1 MRKDDYVFI
10 RTNHE
15 GRKLLKMYAAKHNIT
30 MLDAVVVLAK
40 EALEREEKKGCWNMV
55 HALPLALAM
64 MIIFPFIA
72 YLVLNDIYK
81 KLSKWLDSKPNG
93 NKEDEKKIIKYTIV
107 LMVIM
112 YILKYIMACVGWGG
126 NQINYKIVV
135 IISVIATMLVILIPD
150 EKTMLAMLTLSFITP
165 DNVVITENH
174 IIDLITK
181 IMDAVNNR

>member
-1 MRKDDYVFI
+1 MI
-10 RTNHE
+10 
-15 GRKLLKMYAAKHNIT
+15 
-30 MLDAVVVLAK
+30 
-40 EALEREEKKGCWNMV
+40 

-112 YILKYIMACVGWGG
+112 YILKYIMACVG
-126 NQINYKIVV
+126 
-135 IISVIATMLVILIPD
+135 
-150 EKTMLAMLTLSFITP
+150 
-165 DNVVITENH
+165 
-174 IIDLITK
+174 
-181 IMDAVNNR
+181 